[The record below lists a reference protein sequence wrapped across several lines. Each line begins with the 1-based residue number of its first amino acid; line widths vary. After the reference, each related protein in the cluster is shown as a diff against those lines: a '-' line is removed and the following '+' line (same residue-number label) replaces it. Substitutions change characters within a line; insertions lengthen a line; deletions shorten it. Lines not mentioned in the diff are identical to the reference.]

1 MNELITIAQGNIGG
15 EAVQTVNARDIHAF
29 LESKAEFSNWVKTQ
43 IERARLLE
51 NRDFVCTTNMSG
63 KKRGGHNAKEYHLTT
78 EAGKHIS
85 MMSGC
90 DKGFEVR
97 DYFIVCEKAALKA
110 AQFQIPQT
118 YAEALLLA
126 SNQAKQLE
134 EQKPLVAFALAVN
147 DATNSMDLGSF
158 AKVLGTGRT
167 RLFQWLKDS
176 CYFMSNSKPYQKYVD
191 NGYFIVIE
199 TTFERGDVSQIYAK
213 PQITGKGQIAI
224 QKAYGKASM

>member
-15 EAVQTVNARDIHAF
+15 ETVQTVNARDIHSF

-97 DYFIVCEKAALKA
+97 DYFIACEKAALKT

-126 SNQAKQLE
+126 SNQANQLE

-147 DATNSMDLGSF
+147 DLEECRRRRCREKPRRGKSVRGADTRKRFQS
-158 AKVLGTGRT
+158 GRQPL
-167 RLFQWLKDS
+167 R
-176 CYFMSNSKPYQKYVD
+176 
-191 NGYFIVIE
+191 
-199 TTFERGDVSQIYAK
+199 
-213 PQITGKGQIAI
+213 
-224 QKAYGKASM
+224 